1 MTITTT
7 ATIFPL
13 PANPSLPVVGGV
25 ERFPVRRI
33 FCVGR
38 NYEAHA
44 LEMGMSIDPEAPF
57 LFTKSP
63 WALCES
69 GATIPFP
76 LETGN
81 CHYEMELVV
90 AIGAPAFR
98 VAADEALGCVYGY
111 ASGLDMTRRD
121 LQYAAR
127 DQGKPWDFGKDF
139 ENAAVVGAIT
149 PKAGFGALAAQR
161 IALSQNG
168 AVKQDARLDEMIR
181 GVPGLIEWLSRF
193 YHLEPGDLL
202 FTGTP
207 AGVGPIAPGD
217 RLEGTIEGLAPVVL
231 TIGERQ

>member
-1 MTITTT
+1 MN
-7 ATIFPL
+7 TIFTL
-13 PANPSLPVVGGV
+13 PEYPSLPVLGQEV
-25 ERFPVRRI
+25 RFPVRRI

-44 LEMGMSIDPEAPF
+44 REMGMSVDPEAPF
-57 LFTKSP
+57 FFTKSP
-63 WALCES
+63 WALCQS
-69 GATIPFP
+69 GATTPFP

-90 AIGAPAFR
+90 AFGEPAFR
-98 VAADEALGCVYGY
+98 VAADDALGCVYGY
-111 ASGLDMTRRD
+111 ACGLDMTRRD

-127 DQGKPWDFGKDF
+127 DEGKPWDFGKDF
-139 ENAAVVGAIT
+139 EDAAVVGAIT
-149 PKAGFGALAAQR
+149 PKAQFPGVASQR

-168 AVKQDARLDEMIR
+168 AIKQDATLDEMIR
-181 GVPGLIEWLSRF
+181 DVPGLIEWLSRF
-193 YHLEPGDLL
+193 YHLQPGDLL

-217 RLEGTIEGLAPVVL
+217 RLEGTIEGLESVVL